1 MNDRNRQNVILYVA
15 VGAILLAAIIF
26 FLVLV
31 FKGSGGGTD
40 RGGQGGR
47 DGQPTRPGGEPRGV
61 ITVPAIPTVTPTGS
75 EDPGNRPSGGDS
87 DQNRKPSGGNG
98 DGSNPTP
105 SGGNH
110 DGGVTPTQDPN
121 ADKVTGTPTPTPSGG
136 NGDGSNPTPSGGNRD
151 GGVTPTQDPNAD
163 KVTGTP
169 TPTPRIGGPTPTR
182 VPGGGGGDRPTPT
195 MSWVDPE
202 DRGGIDSNA
211 LKIEEQWD
219 GGFDGHPNMGDDRWE
234 NYLSDLFV
242 RISPDYSVDALNVL
256 DMEGQELF
264 MRMSGMFGN
273 NAVTRQELDRLSQ
286 EKWDS
291 IAKEIHTARYRWQ
304 LEEIMI
310 KYLVEK
316 ADYKQT
322 YWTSYEQIANG
333 IYASDEAHKIALQKA
348 SCYRIIADLQ
358 AKMGSRGLGYS
369 WNEALATVL
378 RDSGDPMAEVVKA
391 ADDVELFMKL
401 GNFFNG
407 SDFDNL
413 TYEQKQLWWQIEA
426 EIAEAS
432 TTDRLEE
439 LIAKYKLGT
448 ESARESFEASLA
460 GYGTSA
466 LRRNAF
472 RYSNYYNV
480 VRTCQSSFRAT
491 DDFKTW
497 DEALASI
504 LKGRVAE
511 ISGNVGSGTNIEEL
525 PFINATPTPTPRSA
539 STQPVGP

>member
-75 EDPGNRPSGGDS
+75 EDPGNRPSGGDN

-98 DGSNPTP
+98 DESNPTP
-105 SGGNH
+105 SGGNG
-110 DGGVTPTQDPN
+110 DGSH
-121 ADKVTGTPTPTPSGG
+121 PTPSGG
-136 NGDGSNPTPSGGNRD
+136 NGDGSNPTPSGGNHD

-264 MRMSGMFGN
+264 MRMSGMFEK

-291 IAKEIHTARYRWQ
+291 IVKEIHTARYRWQ

-348 SCYRIIADLQ
+348 SCYHIIADLQ
-358 AKMGSRGLGYS
+358 AEMGSRGLGYS

-413 TYEQKQLWWQIEA
+413 RYEQKQLWWQIEA

-472 RYSNYYNV
+472 RSSNYYNV

-511 ISGNVGSGTNIEEL
+511 ISGNVGSGTRIEEMQY
-525 PFINATPTPTPRSA
+525 IDATPTPTPRST
-539 STQPVGP
+539 STTPLGR